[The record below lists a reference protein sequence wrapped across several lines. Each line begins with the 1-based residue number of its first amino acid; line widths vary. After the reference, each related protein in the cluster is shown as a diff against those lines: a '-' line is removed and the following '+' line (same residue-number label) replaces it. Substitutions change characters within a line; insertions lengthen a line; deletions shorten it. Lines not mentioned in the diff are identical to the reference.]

1 MIKYDSDICDKIITN
16 FNDAGKTL
24 ESDMAGKVLSDYSA
38 LTSVGL
44 FSDQLQNLNKGAQE
58 LVDNYDS
65 FVGIISK
72 NKNLW
77 TEVQAE
83 IEKGIGQFNDDV
95 ENKSGSQNGSS
106 RRSGGGGG
114 GGGGGGASNASTNV
128 EVNEVTKG
136 KSVSTND
143 VKAFLEKVDTSILP
157 ILLQKINKLHDGK
170 DLVKLLT
177 DKEYSQELMTALK
190 KILGDT
196 TNEVESKLDT
206 ETIQKMILSK
216 LKVEDIDI
224 STEEGKSQVEK
235 VIMDTLN
242 TQVDESKWNEILY
255 GNNTVNIEALDGKWV
270 VAKTVQDLGSYVNYV
285 QSSGVKQDANTAEWG
300 DSCLAFAGAH
310 TYDLY
315 AGTKTDGNS
324 AAGYA
329 HAGALTDYMSD
340 SKEEVLSKIYDEIM
354 SGRPMVLQVNG
365 NKAGT
370 SRHFVT
376 VVGFK
381 EGVVSGATL
390 KESDLLIIDSWD
402 GKLERMDTES
412 SRFMTSGAQCGKNY
426 SGYRLR
432 IIANPK
438 TTTA

>member
-1 MIKYDSDICDKIITN
+1 
-16 FNDAGKTL
+16 
-24 ESDMAGKVLSDYSA
+24 
-38 LTSVGL
+38 
-44 FSDQLQNLNKGAQE
+44 
-58 LVDNYDS
+58 
-65 FVGIISK
+65 
-72 NKNLW
+72 
-77 TEVQAE
+77 
-83 IEKGIGQFNDDV
+83 
-95 ENKSGSQNGSS
+95 
-106 RRSGGGGG
+106 
-114 GGGGGGASNASTNV
+114 
-128 EVNEVTKG
+128 
-136 KSVSTND
+136 
-143 VKAFLEKVDTSILP
+143 
-157 ILLQKINKLHDGK
+157 
-170 DLVKLLT
+170 
-177 DKEYSQELMTALK
+177 
-190 KILGDT
+190 
-196 TNEVESKLDT
+196 
-206 ETIQKMILSK
+206 
-216 LKVEDIDI
+216 
-224 STEEGKSQVEK
+224 
-235 VIMDTLN
+235 MDTLN

-354 SGRPMVLQVNG
+354 SGRPIVLQVNG